1 VVQAKGKIAILG
13 LVAVFAIG
21 AGGALAK
28 GGGPGGAKGPHLHVD
43 HKAVIA
49 YLKITDEQLH
59 KQLESG
65 KSLAQIAEDAGKT
78 VQGLKDAIL
87 AAAKAKLDKEVAKG
101 GKFGATQEAA
111 ALTAFQ
117 SQLDEIV
124 NKTHKPHAPKA
135 PHPPHPPG
143 PPHLHVGKITL
154 DYLGLTHK
162 QLHEKLEA
170 GKSLAQVAGDQ
181 GKTVDGLKK
190 ALLDDAKAKL
200 DKDVTKGKLNST
212 QESAALDAL
221 SSQLNDFVNKV
232 HPAKPHAPKPKS

>member
-1 VVQAKGKIAILG
+1 VQTKRTIAVVGAIAVL
-13 LVAVFAIG
+13 AIG

-28 GGGPGGAKGPHLHVD
+28 GGGPGPKGPHLHVD

-49 YLKITDEQLH
+49 YLKISHEDLH

-65 KSLAQIAEDAGKT
+65 KSLAQIAEDAGKS

-87 AAAKAKLDKEVAKG
+87 AAAKAKLDKKVAKG
-101 GKFGATQEAA
+101 GKFGPTQESA
-111 ALTAFQ
+111 ALAAFQ

-124 NKTHKPHAPKA
+124 NKTHKPHAPK
-135 PHPPHPPG
+135 PPG

-154 DYLGLTHK
+154 AYLNLTHK
-162 QLHEKLEA
+162 QLHEKLRA

-200 DKDVTKGKLNST
+200 DKALSKGKLSST

-221 SSQLNDFVNKV
+221 SSQLDAFINKV
-232 HPAKPHAPKPKS
+232 KQPHTPKPKP

>member
-1 VVQAKGKIAILG
+1 ML
-13 LVAVFAIG
+13 AIG

-28 GGGPGGAKGPHLHVD
+28 GGGPGGPKGPHLHVD

-49 YLKITDEQLH
+49 YLKITHEQLH

-65 KSLAQIAEDAGKT
+65 KSLAQIAEDAGKS

-87 AAAKAKLDKEVAKG
+87 AAAKAKLDKKVAKG
-101 GKFGATQEAA
+101 GKFGPTQESA
-111 ALTAFQ
+111 ALAAFQ

-124 NKTHKPHAPKA
+124 NKTHKPHAPG
-135 PHPPHPPG
+135 PPHPPG

-154 DYLGLTHK
+154 AYLGLTHK
-162 QLHEKLEA
+162 QLHEKLKA
-170 GKSLAQVAGDQ
+170 GKSLAQIAGDQ
-181 GKTVDGLKK
+181 GKSVDGLKK

-200 DKDVTKGKLNST
+200 DKDVTKGKLSST

-221 SSQLNDFVNKV
+221 SSQLDAFINKV
-232 HPAKPHAPKPKS
+232 KPPHGPKPPPHAPKPKP